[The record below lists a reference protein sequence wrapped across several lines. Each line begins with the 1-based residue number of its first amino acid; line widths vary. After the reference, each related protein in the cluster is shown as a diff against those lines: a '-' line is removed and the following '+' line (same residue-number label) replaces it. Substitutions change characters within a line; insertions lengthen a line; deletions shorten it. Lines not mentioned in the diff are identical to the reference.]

1 VSGHTHWAYV
11 CHRPEGAGETPRLL
25 TSAGKN
31 GYFVTNL
38 RLRFDPA
45 THRLLDQSAVNVV
58 VGSGG
63 SGKAPRVQELVKRY
77 SAAIKPVAE
86 RVVGRLSAAAPRDD
100 NDAESPAADL
110 IADSMLAATRSPQ
123 LGGAQIALVNATGV
137 RIGMPGGDIRYAEA
151 FQMMPFG
158 NNLLVMTLTGAQ
170 LKTVLEQQYSSENI
184 AAAKRVPVLA
194 PSEGFTYAVDLARPS
209 LDRVLNM
216 RLKGVPVDP
225 AGRYRVVVNNYVAS
239 GGDGL
244 VGFKAGSDVT
254 DTGIIDLDAFIAWIA
269 PGRAPPEP
277 SRIRNVTRS

>member
-1 VSGHTHWAYV
+1 
-11 CHRPEGAGETPRLL
+11 
-25 TSAGKN
+25 
-31 GYFVTNL
+31 
-38 RLRFDPA
+38 
-45 THRLLDQSAVNVV
+45 
-58 VGSGG
+58 
-63 SGKAPRVQELVKRY
+63 
-77 SAAIKPVAE
+77 
-86 RVVGRLSAAAPRDD
+86 
-100 NDAESPAADL
+100 
-110 IADSMLAATRSPQ
+110 
-123 LGGAQIALVNATGV
+123 
-137 RIGMPGGDIRYAEA
+137 
-151 FQMMPFG
+151 
-158 NNLLVMTLTGAQ
+158 
-170 LKTVLEQQYSSENI
+170 
-184 AAAKRVPVLA
+184 VLA